1 METNLH
7 QAGVRER
14 NVDTRYLEEL
24 RRLASL
30 LSRLLVGGNLLT
42 VLLNLSGRGDQGNEE
57 PEPLA
62 ECGNIV
68 IDLEK
73 DVVLDPLRETG
84 PGKIS

>member
-1 METNLH
+1 M
-7 QAGVRER
+7 RER
-14 NVDTRYLEEL
+14 NVDTRDLEEL
-24 RRLASL
+24 RGLASL

-42 VLLNLSGRGDQGNEE
+42 VLLNLSGRGAQGNEE

-62 ECGNIV
+62 ERGNIV
-68 IDLEK
+68 VDLEK

>member
-1 METNLH
+1 M
-7 QAGVRER
+7 RER
-14 NVDTRYLEEL
+14 NVDTRDLEEL
-24 RRLASL
+24 RGLASL
-30 LSRLLVGGNLLT
+30 LGRLLVGGNLLA

-62 ECGNIV
+62 ERGNV
-68 IDLEK
+68 VVDLEK